1 MDPGFLSY
9 TTEPIE
15 ITAVVRRNEANNN
28 AGFNLNYESTTG
40 LKGGKGWY
48 TVPDNKQWHTVRWQI
63 DDAQF
68 VNYWGYN
75 FALESDGNQFNKYY
89 LQSVTV
95 TKRP

>member
-1 MDPGFLSY
+1 M
-9 TTEPIE
+9 
-15 ITAVVRRNEANNN
+15 VRRNEANDNS
-28 AGFNLNYESTTG
+28 GFKLVYESTTG
-40 LKGGKGWY
+40 FKTAKGGWF

-75 FALESDGNQFNKYY
+75 FALESDGNQYNKYY

-95 TKRP
+95 TKRE

>member
-1 MDPGFLSY
+1 M
-9 TTEPIE
+9 
-15 ITAVVRRNEANNN
+15 
-28 AGFNLNYESTTG
+28 
-40 LKGGKGWY
+40 
-48 TVPDNKQWHTVRWQI
+48 HWQI

-95 TKRP
+95 TKR